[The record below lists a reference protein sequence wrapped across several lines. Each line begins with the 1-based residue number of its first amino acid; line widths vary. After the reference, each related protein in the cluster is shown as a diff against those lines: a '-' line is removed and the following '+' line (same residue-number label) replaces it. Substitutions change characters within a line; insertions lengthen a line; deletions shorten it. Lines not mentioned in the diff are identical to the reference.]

1 MKNWDNTGPGNSE
14 ATVQAAAQRAEELGI
29 REVVVA
35 SASGKTAVLAMK
47 SFKGCKVVVVTHH
60 VGFAEPWKLEMSE
73 RVASGLT
80 EHGASIVTATHV
92 LSGIERAFT
101 GKFQGIYPSQ
111 VVAET
116 LRLFGQGVKVC
127 VEISVMAAD
136 AGKLSGG
143 PVVAIGGT
151 GSGADTAVVLT
162 PAHANRFLEL
172 RIHEIICKP
181 A

>member
-1 MKNWDNTGPGNSE
+1 MKVWDKPGPENSE
-14 ATVQAAAQRAEELGI
+14 RTVGAAAERAAELGI
-29 REVVVA
+29 KEVVVA
-35 SASGKTAVLAMK
+35 SASGKTAVMAMK
-47 SFKGCKVVVVTHH
+47 AFKGCKVVVVTHH
-60 VGFAEPWKLEMSE
+60 AGFAKPWQQEMKESI
-73 RVASGLT
+73 ADGLAD
-80 EHGASIVTATHV
+80 HGAVIVTGTHA
-92 LSGIERAFT
+92 LSGVERAFT
-101 GKFQGIYPSQ
+101 GKFQGAYPTQ

-136 AGKLSGG
+136 AGELSGG

-162 PAHANRFLEL
+162 PAHAKTFLDL